1 MVGMMAA
8 SKAGHDKL
16 QVYVIVKEEGD
27 YVYLSDGRLKPV
39 DNPKKKSKKHI
50 QIIKHQINE
59 ELAQKLASGVKVYDE
74 EIKLAI
80 KLWNRK
86 NKEENDV

>member
-8 SKAGHDKL
+8 SKAGHDKG
-16 QVYVIVKEEGD
+16 QIYIIVKEED
-27 YVYLSDGRLKPV
+27 DFAYLCDGRLKPV
-39 DNPKKKSKKHI
+39 ENPKKKSKKHI
-50 QIIKHQINE
+50 QVIKRHINE
-59 ELAQKLASGVKVYDE
+59 ELADRIANGAKVSNE

-86 NKEENDV
+86 NKEENNV

>member
-27 YVYLSDGRLKPV
+27 FVYLSDGRLKPIAK
-39 DNPKKKSKKHI
+39 PKKKSKKHI
-50 QIIKHQINE
+50 QIIKHQVNE
-59 ELAQKLASGVKVYDE
+59 ELALRLASGVKVYDE

-86 NKEENDV
+86 NKEEDNV